1 MGRRQGARRA
11 HPAPFLNWGEKPEQP
26 ECKNGAGCN
35 RRATQPPAHFH
46 RNPLGGP
53 FFRVARSSRIDSDT
67 IVATASP
74 ARTALKNSQLTCGER
89 HAYFG
94 DRTQGSECQTQGNK
108 PRYWRAFITR
118 STPIARAA
126 SRCGIFSSRA
136 RLITELNEV
145 SNKRKSRSTTSVSFQ
160 KR

>member
-11 HPAPFLNWGEKPEQP
+11 HPAPFLHWGEKPEQP

-94 DRTQGSECQTQGNK
+94 DRTQVPSMQKSCTK
-108 PRYWRAFITR
+108 VSIDACRSRDIAFPPQNPGEVAER
-118 STPIARAA
+118 SKAA
-126 SRCGIFSSRA
+126 LC
-136 RLITELNEV
+136 
-145 SNKRKSRSTTSVSFQ
+145 
-160 KR
+160 